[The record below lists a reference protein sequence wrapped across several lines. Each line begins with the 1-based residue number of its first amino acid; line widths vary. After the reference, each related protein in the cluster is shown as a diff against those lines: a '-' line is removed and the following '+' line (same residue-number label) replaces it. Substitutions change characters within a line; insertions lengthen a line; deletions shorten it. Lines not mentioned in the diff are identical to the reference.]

1 MNAYGTLDC
10 PDMRGKMENMSKKI
24 GMLTIIIMLM
34 SSVVLA
40 QELSV
45 LDIMQKNY
53 EVNRTRDRCN
63 EVTMEMYSK
72 HGKKRIRKLKTSAL
86 LMKDG
91 VNEKRLLRFL
101 YPPDI
106 KGTGFLIIEHSDR
119 DDDMWLYLPTLR
131 KSRRKLS
138 SNKKDSFLGTEFSYG
153 DIVGAKVEEYEY
165 NLKGEED
172 IDGVKCYAIEA
183 IPASENVLRDYGY
196 SKRID
201 YIRADNFTRAKAI
214 FFDKHG
220 QLLKTLYCFD
230 PVEVDPENHK
240 WFVMKREMINEKNGR
255 KTIIRIDKLNINTGV
270 KENRFTLRYLER

>member
-1 MNAYGTLDC
+1 MPSALRLC
-10 PDMRGKMENMSKKI
+10 KSI
-24 GMLTIIIMLM
+24 GVMIMK
-34 SSVVLA
+34 VLVLSILICFISCTAFA

-45 LDIMQKNY
+45 LDIMERNY
-53 EVNRTRDRCN
+53 QVNRTRDRCN

-72 HGKKRIRKLKTSAL
+72 HGKKRIRKLKTYAL

-131 KSRRKLS
+131 KSRRKLA

-153 DIVGAKVEEYEY
+153 DIVGAKVEEYKY

-172 IDGVKCYAIEA
+172 VDGVKCYVIEA
-183 IPASENVLRDYGY
+183 IPASEDVLRNYGY

-214 FFDKHG
+214 FFDKYG
-220 QLLKTLYCFD
+220 RLLKTLYCFN
-230 PVEVDPENHK
+230 PVEVNHK
-240 WFVMKREMINEKNGR
+240 WFVIKREMINEKNRR
-255 KTIIRIDKLNINTGV
+255 KTIIHIDKLNIDTGI

>member
-1 MNAYGTLDC
+1 MMIMKVLVL
-10 PDMRGKMENMSKKI
+10 SILI
-24 GMLTIIIMLM
+24 GFT

-45 LDIMQKNY
+45 LDIMERNY
-53 EVNRTRDRCN
+53 QVNRTRDRCN

-72 HGKKRIRKLKTSAL
+72 HGKKRIRKLKTNAL

-106 KGTGFLIIEHSDR
+106 KGTGFLIIEHCDR

-131 KSRRKLS
+131 KSRRKLT

-172 IDGVKCYAIEA
+172 IDGVKCYIIEA
-183 IPASENVLRDYGY
+183 IPASEDVLRNYGY
-196 SKRID
+196 SRRID

-214 FFDKHG
+214 FFDKHE
-220 QLLKTLYCFD
+220 QFLKTLYCFD
-230 PVEVDPENHK
+230 SVEVDPKNHK

-255 KTIIRIDKLNINTGV
+255 KTIIRIDKLKIDTGV
-270 KENRFTLRYLER
+270 KEDRFTLRYLER